1 MVRRHE
7 LTDAQWQKIEA
18 LLPANGRPG
27 GQWADHRTVING
39 VLFRARTGVPWP
51 DLPERYGPW
60 QTVYERHRRWSAD
73 GTWQQILTEL
83 QIEADA
89 TDPDG
94 TLAKD
99 VEKESVQRRREWA
112 VNIDS
117 TSCRA
122 HQHAAGARRRPP
134 RGLSAKGGGARVE
147 DDGREALGRSR
158 GGLTSKVHLLAVD
171 RARPLTWQISPGQ
184 RGDSPMFI
192 PVLEGLRIRRRG
204 SGRPRSRPDR
214 VRGDKAYSSY
224 DNRAYLRR
232 RGIKATI
239 AQPDDQRANR
249 RRKGQAGGRPPAFD
263 KTQYRHRSAVERCV
277 SKWKQHRAV
286 ASRYDKRDYIFN
298 GTLTVAAIVIWLRDT
313 VQEPSEAP

>member
-7 LTDAQWQKIEA
+7 LSDAQWQRIES

-27 GQWADHRTVING
+27 GQWADHRRVING

-51 DLPERYGPW
+51 DLPERYGSW

-73 GTWQQILTEL
+73 GTWRRILDEL

-94 TLAKD
+94 ALERSLD
-99 VEKESVQRRREWA
+99 QQREWA

-122 HQHAAGARRRPP
+122 HQHAAGARHCPP
-134 RGLSAKGGGARVE
+134 RDFPQRGAEPVWRA
-147 DDGREALGRSR
+147 GREALGRSR
-158 GGLTSKVHLLAVD
+158 GGLTSKVHLLADD
-171 RARPLTWQISPGQ
+171 RARPLAWQTSPGQ
-184 RGDSPMFI
+184 RGDSPMFTA
-192 PVLEGLRIRRRG
+192 VLALLRIRRRG
-204 SGRPRSRPDR
+204 PGRPRTRPDR
-214 VRGDKAYSSY
+214 VRGDKAYSSH

-239 AQPDDQRANR
+239 AQPEDQRANR
-249 RRKGQAGGRPPAFD
+249 RSRGQIGGRPPAFD
-263 KTQYRHRSAVERCV
+263 RAQYRRRSAAERCV
-277 SKWKQHRAV
+277 SKWKQFRAV
-286 ASRYDKRDYIFN
+286 ATRYDKRDYVFN

-313 VQEPSEAP
+313 VQEPSETT